1 MEKVRTIRDNA
12 EQHMTENMHYANG
25 QIKVNNMGKNPEN
38 RKSYYDLKSFIEN
51 EAKANPNFF
60 RWLFDD
66 YDITYF
72 GTSLSKEQKEEY
84 KEWLHDL

>member
-1 MEKVRTIRDNA
+1 MENVKTIRDNA
-12 EQHMTENMHYANG
+12 ETIMTENMHYANG
-25 QIKVNNMGKNPEN
+25 QMKVNNMGKKPEE
-38 RKSYYDLKSFIEN
+38 RRSLFTLKSYIEN

-72 GTSLSKEQKEEY
+72 GTSLTKEQKEEY
-84 KEWLHDL
+84 QAWLHDL

>member
-1 MEKVRTIRDNA
+1 METVRTIRDNA
-12 EQHMTENMHYANG
+12 EQIMTENMHYANG

-38 RKSYYDLKSFIEN
+38 RKSYYDLKSYVEN

-60 RWLFDD
+60 RWLFND

-84 KEWLHDL
+84 QAWLHDM